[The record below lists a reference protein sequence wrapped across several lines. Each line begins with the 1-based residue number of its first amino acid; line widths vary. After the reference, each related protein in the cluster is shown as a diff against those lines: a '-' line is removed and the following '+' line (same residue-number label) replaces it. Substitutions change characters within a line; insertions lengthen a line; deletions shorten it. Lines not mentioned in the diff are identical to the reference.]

1 MSEYISVG
9 WCVVDDKQM
18 KPIRTPKR
26 KQWYGQPSP
35 TPAKIYVSESVAKR
49 YGIPKEVFIKAEHE

>member
-1 MSEYISVG
+1 MSRYISVG
-9 WCVVDDKQM
+9 WCVVSDDM
-18 KPIRTPKR
+18 KPVRTPKR

-49 YGIPKEVFIKAEHE
+49 YGQPKEVFIKVENE